1 MYKIN
6 SQQIIKNADLEK
18 ISEFFAARKEKIF
31 YLITEELK
39 AHPATPYIHHI
50 LKHPEGRRRN
60 RRFLDAFEDAF
71 RGRIH
76 VLFDDQKKIG
86 YKRAIEGYKLE
97 DVFTYKMVFRRILWH
112 LISNHNDRNKIDKN
126 LINLNDI
133 RFIEF
138 LIDYSNYLLSYSF
151 LKTRDEIINQRTQ
164 QLHNL
169 QRYAARVVSIF
180 QKDKLISY
188 ANQGIYDIFRLY
200 SNFSVLYGEN
210 SLLDIGNQSKQVD
223 LNISPEYLERTALD
237 AARSNRA
244 MAINNNNNRIQF
256 HEKMKQSYFK
266 VIFIPINRRDF
277 HLIGFFLI
285 HSQGRVFTFERF
297 KKNLLFQF
305 SYLTGAVLSNL
316 MMFSE
321 LAYKQKESNNLTR
334 KLISIQEK
342 ERKKI
347 AADIHDTLTQTLTAI
362 GYKALLCQELIEK
375 DPSRVYEELN
385 RLTLDINRALKQSR
399 QMITNLRPRILDDLG
414 ILAVFTRVLNGFQED
429 TGIRVNFR
437 APKDIDMSPELSE
450 AFFRILQE
458 SLNNIK
464 KHAKALKVDI
474 YLGFIDKN
482 QVCLKVKD
490 DGQGFNILEYNQRIE
505 YSGLGLLTIR
515 ERVEEL
521 GGQFTIVSSKGEG
534 CQINV
539 ATPL

>member
-1 MYKIN
+1 
-6 SQQIIKNADLEK
+6 
-18 ISEFFAARKEKIF
+18 
-31 YLITEELK
+31 
-39 AHPATPYIHHI
+39 
-50 LKHPEGRRRN
+50 
-60 RRFLDAFEDAF
+60 
-71 RGRIH
+71 
-76 VLFDDQKKIG
+76 
-86 YKRAIEGYKLE
+86 
-97 DVFTYKMVFRRILWH
+97 
-112 LISNHNDRNKIDKN
+112 
-126 LINLNDI
+126 
-133 RFIEF
+133 
-138 LIDYSNYLLSYSF
+138 
-151 LKTRDEIINQRTQ
+151 
-164 QLHNL
+164 
-169 QRYAARVVSIF
+169 
-180 QKDKLISY
+180 
-188 ANQGIYDIFRLY
+188 
-200 SNFSVLYGEN
+200 
-210 SLLDIGNQSKQVD
+210 
-223 LNISPEYLERTALD
+223 
-237 AARSNRA
+237 
-244 MAINNNNNRIQF
+244 
-256 HEKMKQSYFK
+256 
-266 VIFIPINRRDF
+266 
-277 HLIGFFLI
+277 
-285 HSQGRVFTFERF
+285 
-297 KKNLLFQF
+297 
-305 SYLTGAVLSNL
+305 